1 MHLPTGDGE
10 RGTQL
15 MRVNNKGEGGVLALS
30 ALARRTLRGTTARW
44 AFLAG
49 LVGMGLFCADGVIAR
64 DHVVGLPHWQK
75 RLLGTMH
82 RTAAKS
88 ADFFRLP
95 PGQVIHLGTEVSIS
109 PSARGVA
116 EQAARDDQPLDLAGA
131 LINLGDLRIA
141 VVPLGVVLP

>member
-1 MHLPTGDGE
+1 
-10 RGTQL
+10 
-15 MRVNNKGEGGVLALS
+15 MRVNNKGEGSVMALS

-49 LVGMGLFCADGVIAR
+49 LVGMGLFCADEVIAR

-109 PSARGVA
+109 PLARGVA

>member
-15 MRVNNKGEGGVLALS
+15 MRGNNKGKGGVLALS

-49 LVGMGLFCADGVIAR
+49 LVDMGLFCADEVIAR

-88 ADFFRLP
+88 ADFFRP
-95 PGQVIHLGTEVSIS
+95 PGPGHPPGHRGEHLAI
-109 PSARGVA
+109 SARRRRTGCA
-116 EQAARDDQPLDLAGA
+116 Q
-131 LINLGDLRIA
+131 
-141 VVPLGVVLP
+141 